1 MNKDELTAYIKN
13 YLENDRTRSAIMLTG
28 AWGSGKS
35 YYIQNVLTNELNKC
49 NHDVAIVSLY
59 GLKTIAELNKS
70 IYLEL
75 RAKKTLKN
83 LASKKKNKET
93 KKSNKLFN
101 WLRKH
106 GKEAASGTALVGKTI
121 IKGVAGFFNV
131 PVEFSDKDLE
141 KLYTSINLNGKLIV
155 LEDLERSGIDII
167 EIMGYVN
174 NLVEQDGV
182 KVLLVANEIEIIKYE
197 DKEETDKD
205 GKKIQKKVLAKTTKG
220 YLRIKE
226 KTVSDTIS
234 FYADLNDA
242 VENILRLFNN
252 NFFDEALKETTKA
265 GIPLI
270 VDEIANVMSEV
281 KCYNLRA
288 LLYSCQKT
296 LDMFFKSPGDC
307 EIPYFRFVLCSNTA
321 FALKLSQNSNLEWT
335 DNIKSPNELGSYH
348 FPLYRCCYD
357 YIKRQFFDCE
367 QFRRDESAYIKQK
380 TFEVKQKDL
389 QTALDVLHNFYEK
402 TETEVSAAVEKIYE
416 YLKEEENFYPLGQYS
431 KLANYLIAARSCV
444 NDENIIDSCKG
455 EILNKLRGTV
465 INNEVIHDLTYH
477 DGIELWT
484 DKQKDEYSAFKQEM
498 LKAAKAESIVVLERI
513 SSPDDV
519 QKLADSICNNFERY
533 VGGRDFAGRLD
544 MDGILKTL
552 PRCSPTIIN
561 SLRGAF
567 IDLYRSVNINDFLA
581 ADKPALTLL
590 KEGIVKMIADGKID
604 DKVKALQLEWF
615 IGNLEDIITRL
626 S

>member
-1 MNKDELTAYIKN
+1 MNTEELTSYIKN
-13 YLENDRTRSAIMLTG
+13 YLENDKTRSAIMLTG
-28 AWGSGKS
+28 AWGCGKS
-35 YYIQNVLTNELNKC
+35 YYIQNTLAPALIKDSVNRC
-49 NHDVAIVSLY
+49 IVVSLY
-59 GLKTIAELNKS
+59 GLKNLEALSKS
-70 IYLEL
+70 IYLEV
-75 RAKKTLKN
+75 RAKALF
-83 LASKKKNKET
+83 
-93 KKSNKLFN
+93 KKS
-101 WLRKH
+101 
-106 GKEAASGTALVGKTI
+106 ETVSAAKIFGKTI
-121 IKGVAGFFNV
+121 IKGVASFFGVDINV
-131 PVEFSDKDLE
+131 SEDDLN
-141 KLYTSINLNGKLIV
+141 KLYQSIDLTDKLII

-182 KVLLVANEIEIIKYE
+182 KVLLVANENEIIKYE
-197 DKEETDKD
+197 DKEEKDKD
-205 GKKIQKKVLAKTTKG
+205 SKKIIIKVPTKTTEE

-252 NFFDEALKETTKA
+252 NYFNEALKETTNA

-270 VDEIANVMSEV
+270 VDEIANVMFEV

-296 LDMFFKSPGDC
+296 LDMFLKSLGDC

-321 FALKLSQNSNLEWT
+321 FALKLSQNCNLEWT
-335 DNIKSPNELGSYH
+335 DNLKSPNELGSYH

-367 QFRRDESAYIKQK
+367 QFKRDESAYIKQK
-380 TFEVKQKDL
+380 NFEVRQKDL
-389 QTALDVLHNFYEK
+389 QTALDVLYIFYEK

-416 YLKEEENFYPLGQYS
+416 YLKEKENYFPLGQYS
-431 KLANYLIAARSCV
+431 KLANYLIAARQCV
-444 NDENIIDSCKG
+444 NDEKIIDSCKE
-455 EILNKLRGTV
+455 EILNKLHGTV
-465 INNEVIHDLTYH
+465 LNNEVIHDLTYH

-498 LKAAKAESIVVLERI
+498 LKDTKVESIVILGKI

-519 QKLADSICNNFERY
+519 KKLADSICDNFERY

-544 MDGILKTL
+544 IDGILKTL
-552 PRCSPTIIN
+552 PSCSASIIS

-567 IDLYRSVNINDFLA
+567 IELYRSVNINDFLA
-581 ADKPALTLL
+581 GDKPALILL
-590 KEGIVKMIADGKID
+590 KDGIATLIKNGKID
-604 DKVKALQLEWF
+604 DKVKVLQLEWF
-615 IGNLEDIITRL
+615 VGNLENIITRL

>member
-1 MNKDELTAYIKN
+1 M
-13 YLENDRTRSAIMLTG
+13 
-28 AWGSGKS
+28 
-35 YYIQNVLTNELNKC
+35 
-49 NHDVAIVSLY
+49 
-59 GLKTIAELNKS
+59 
-70 IYLEL
+70 
-75 RAKKTLKN
+75 
-83 LASKKKNKET
+83 
-93 KKSNKLFN
+93 
-101 WLRKH
+101 
-106 GKEAASGTALVGKTI
+106 VGKTI

-141 KLYTSINLNGKLIV
+141 RLYASIDLTDKLII

-182 KVLLVANEIEIIKYE
+182 KVLLVANENEIIKYE
-197 DKEETDKD
+197 DKEEKDKD
-205 GKKIQKKVLAKTTKG
+205 SKKIIIKVPTKTTEE

-252 NFFDEALKETTKA
+252 NYFNEALKETTNA

-270 VDEIANVMSEV
+270 VDEIANVMFEV

-296 LDMFFKSPGDC
+296 LDMFLKSLGDC

-321 FALKLSQNSNLEWT
+321 FALKLSQNCNLEWT
-335 DNIKSPNELGSYH
+335 DNLKSPNELGSYH

-367 QFRRDESAYIKQK
+367 QFKRDESAYIKQK
-380 TFEVKQKDL
+380 NFEVRQKDL
-389 QTALDVLHNFYEK
+389 QTALDVLYIFYEK

-416 YLKEEENFYPLGQYS
+416 YLKEKENYFPLGQYS
-431 KLANYLIAARSCV
+431 KLANYLIAARQCV
-444 NDENIIDSCKG
+444 NDEKIIDSCKE
-455 EILNKLRGTV
+455 EILNKLHGTV
-465 INNEVIHDLTYH
+465 LNNEVIHDLTYH

-498 LKAAKAESIVVLERI
+498 LKDTKVESIVVLGKI

-519 QKLADSICNNFERY
+519 KKLADSICDNFERY

-544 MDGILKTL
+544 MDGILETL
-552 PRCSPTIIN
+552 PNCNAGLIGR
-561 SLRGAF
+561 LRGA
-567 IDLYRSVNINDFLA
+567 IMQLYRSVNIADFLA

-590 KEGIVKMIADGKID
+590 KEGIAKMIADGKID

-615 IGNLEDIITRL
+615 VGNLEDIITRL

>member
-1 MNKDELTAYIKN
+1 MNTEELTSYIKN
-13 YLENDRTRSAIMLTG
+13 YLENDKTRSAIMLTG
-28 AWGSGKS
+28 AWGCGKS
-35 YYIQNVLTNELNKC
+35 YYIQNTLAPALIKDSVNRC
-49 NHDVAIVSLY
+49 IVVSLY
-59 GLKTIAELNKS
+59 GLKNLEALSKS
-70 IYLEL
+70 IYLEV
-75 RAKKTLKN
+75 RAKALF
-83 LASKKKNKET
+83 
-93 KKSNKLFN
+93 KKS
-101 WLRKH
+101 
-106 GKEAASGTALVGKTI
+106 ETVSAAKIFGKTI
-121 IKGVAGFFNV
+121 IKGVASFFGVDINV
-131 PVEFSDKDLE
+131 SEDDLN
-141 KLYTSINLNGKLIV
+141 KLYQSIDLTDKLII

-182 KVLLVANEIEIIKYE
+182 KVLLVANENEIIKYE
-197 DKEETDKD
+197 DKEEKDKD
-205 GKKIQKKVLAKTTKG
+205 SKKIIIKVPTKTTEE

-252 NFFDEALKETTKA
+252 NYFNEALKETTNA

-270 VDEIANVMSEV
+270 VDEIANVMFEV

-296 LDMFFKSPGDC
+296 LDMFLKSLGDC

-321 FALKLSQNSNLEWT
+321 FALKLSQNCNLEWT
-335 DNIKSPNELGSYH
+335 DNLKSPNELGSYH

-367 QFRRDESAYIKQK
+367 QFKRDESAYIKQK
-380 TFEVKQKDL
+380 NFEVRQKDL
-389 QTALDVLHNFYEK
+389 QTALDVLYIFYEK

-416 YLKEEENFYPLGQYS
+416 YLKEKENYFPLGQYS
-431 KLANYLIAARSCV
+431 KLANYLIAARQCV
-444 NDENIIDSCKG
+444 NDEKIIDSCKE
-455 EILNKLRGTV
+455 EILNKLHGTV
-465 INNEVIHDLTYH
+465 LNNEVIHDLTYH

-498 LKAAKAESIVVLERI
+498 LKDTKVESIVVLGKI

-519 QKLADSICNNFERY
+519 KKLADSICDNFERY

-544 MDGILKTL
+544 MDGILETL
-552 PRCSPTIIN
+552 PNCNAGLIGR
-561 SLRGAF
+561 LRGA
-567 IDLYRSVNINDFLA
+567 IMQLYRSVNIADFLA

-590 KEGIVKMIADGKID
+590 KEGIAKMIADGKID

-615 IGNLEDIITRL
+615 VGNLEDIITRL

>member
-1 MNKDELTAYIKN
+1 MNKDKLTAYIKN

-75 RAKKTLKN
+75 RAKKTLKK

-93 KKSNKLFN
+93 KKNNKLFN
-101 WLRKH
+101 WLSKH

-141 KLYTSINLNGKLIV
+141 RLYASIDLTDKLII

-182 KVLLVANEIEIIKYE
+182 KVLLVANENEIIKYE
-197 DKEETDKD
+197 DKEEKDKD
-205 GKKIQKKVLAKTTKG
+205 SKKIIIKVPTKTTEE

-252 NFFDEALKETTKA
+252 NYFNEALKETTNA

-270 VDEIANVMSEV
+270 VDEIANVMFEV

-296 LDMFFKSPGDC
+296 LDMFLKSLGDC

-321 FALKLSQNSNLEWT
+321 FALKLSQNCNLEWT
-335 DNIKSPNELGSYH
+335 DNLKSPNELGSYH

-367 QFRRDESAYIKQK
+367 QFKRDESAYIKQK
-380 TFEVKQKDL
+380 NFEVRQKDL
-389 QTALDVLHNFYEK
+389 QTALDVLYIFYEK

-416 YLKEEENFYPLGQYS
+416 YLKEKENYFPLGQYS
-431 KLANYLIAARSCV
+431 KLANYLIAARQCV
-444 NDENIIDSCKG
+444 NDEKIIDSCKE
-455 EILNKLRGTV
+455 EILNKLHGTV
-465 INNEVIHDLTYH
+465 LNNEVIHDLTYH

-498 LKAAKAESIVVLERI
+498 LNAAKAESIVVLERV

-519 QKLADSICNNFERY
+519 KKLANSISNNFERY

-544 MDGILKTL
+544 IDGILKTL
-552 PRCSPTIIN
+552 PSCSTSIIS

-567 IDLYRSVNINDFLA
+567 IELYRSVNINEFLA

-590 KEGIVKMIADGKID
+590 KEGIAKMIADGNID
-604 DKVKALQLEWF
+604 DKVKTLQLEWF

>member
-1 MNKDELTAYIKN
+1 MNTEELTSYIKN
-13 YLENDRTRSAIMLTG
+13 YLENDKTRSAIMLTG
-28 AWGSGKS
+28 AWGCGKS
-35 YYIQNVLTNELNKC
+35 YYIQNTLAPALIKDSVNRC
-49 NHDVAIVSLY
+49 IVVSLY
-59 GLKTIAELNKS
+59 GLKNLEALSKS
-70 IYLEL
+70 IYLEV
-75 RAKKTLKN
+75 RAKALF
-83 LASKKKNKET
+83 
-93 KKSNKLFN
+93 KKS
-101 WLRKH
+101 
-106 GKEAASGTALVGKTI
+106 ETVSAAKIFGKTI
-121 IKGVAGFFNV
+121 IKGVASFFGVDINV
-131 PVEFSDKDLE
+131 SEDDLN
-141 KLYTSINLNGKLIV
+141 KLYQSIDLTDKLII

-182 KVLLVANEIEIIKYE
+182 KVLLVANENEIIKYE
-197 DKEETDKD
+197 DKEEKDKD
-205 GKKIQKKVLAKTTKG
+205 SKKIIIKVPTKTTEE

-252 NFFDEALKETTKA
+252 NYFNEALKETTNA

-270 VDEIANVMSEV
+270 VDEIANVMFEV

-296 LDMFFKSPGDC
+296 LDMFLKSLGDC

-321 FALKLSQNSNLEWT
+321 FALKLSQNCNLEWT
-335 DNIKSPNELGSYH
+335 DNLKSPNELGSYH

-367 QFRRDESAYIKQK
+367 QFKRDESAYIKQK
-380 TFEVKQKDL
+380 NFEVRQKDL
-389 QTALDVLHNFYEK
+389 QTALDVLYIFYEK

-416 YLKEEENFYPLGQYS
+416 YLKEKENYFPLGQYS
-431 KLANYLIAARSCV
+431 KLANYLIAARQCV
-444 NDENIIDSCKG
+444 NDEKIIDSCKE
-455 EILNKLRGTV
+455 EILNKLHGTV
-465 INNEVIHDLTYH
+465 LNNEVIHDLTYH

-498 LKAAKAESIVVLERI
+498 LKDTKVESIVVLGKI

-519 QKLADSICNNFERY
+519 KKLADSICDNFERY

-544 MDGILKTL
+544 MDGILETL
-552 PRCSPTIIN
+552 PNCNAGLIGR
-561 SLRGAF
+561 LRGA
-567 IDLYRSVNINDFLA
+567 IMQLYRSVNIADFLA

-590 KEGIVKMIADGKID
+590 KEGIAKMIADGKID
-604 DKVKALQLEWF
+604 DKVKALQLKWF
-615 IGNLEDIITRL
+615 IGNLDDIITRL